1 VEGLEKTI
9 QMIQTQSQ
17 NEEIRQIE
25 KIAWYEVVWWKVR
38 RKVWYQ
44 VFWDVGDEV
53 RGKVRCEVWFE
64 AWRKLFL

>member
-25 KIAWYEVVWWKVR
+25 KIAWRKDRDKVRDKVRREVWRKVYYKVR
-38 RKVWYQ
+38 RKVWS
-44 VFWDVGDEV
+44 
-53 RGKVRCEVWFE
+53 EVWFE

>member
-1 VEGLEKTI
+1 MEGLEKTI

-25 KIAWYEVVWWKVR
+25 KIAWRKVR
-38 RKVWYQ
+38 DKVWNEVRSEVWRKVL
-44 VFWDVGDEV
+44 D
-53 RGKVRCEVWFE
+53 KVRSEVWVE